1 MKILNYPSS
10 GSYQGVTFSRNRN
23 GQYVR
28 NRSIPVNPSSTFQ
41 QSVRARFS
49 LNAQNWR
56 DLTSAQRA
64 GWSDLGG
71 MITRNDTLGQ
81 AYTLTGFQAYLLVNN
96 NKLAAGDVT
105 VTDAPIYLPPDPIT
119 TVTPTLTSGSFSIA
133 YTPTPL
139 AAGIRAFISCSPQRS
154 AGRTFEG
161 DLRLIT
167 VTAAAAASPTNILAA
182 YTARFGVPVTGNRV
196 FVSVQT
202 YLAGFLAQPVLVSQV
217 VA

>member
-28 NRSIPVNPSSTFQ
+28 NRSIPVNPGSTFQ

-49 LNAQNWR
+49 SNAQNWR

-64 GWSDLGG
+64 GWTDLGLQ
-71 MITRNDTLGQ
+71 ISRNDTLGQ
-81 AYTLTGFQAYLLVNN
+81 AYNLTGFQAYLLVNN
-96 NKLAAGDVT
+96 NKLAAGDAT
-105 VTDAPIYLPPDPIT
+105 VADAPLYAPPDPIV
-119 TVTPTLTSGSFSIA
+119 TVTLTLTAGAFSVA

-139 AAGIRAFISCSPQRS
+139 PAGTRAFVSCSPQRS
-154 AGRTFEG
+154 AGRSFEG
-161 DLRLIT
+161 DIRLIS
-167 VTAAAAASPTNILAA
+167 VTPAAAVSPLNILAA
-182 YTARFGVPVTGNRV
+182 YTARFGAPITGNRV
-196 FVSVQT
+196 FCAVQT
-202 YLAGFLAQPVLVSQV
+202 YFGGFLAQPLLVSQV

>member
-28 NRSIPVNPSSTFQ
+28 NRAIPVNPSSTFQ
-41 QSVRARFS
+41 QAVRARFS
-49 LNAQNWR
+49 NNAQNWR

-64 GWSDLGG
+64 GWADLGG
-71 MITRNDTLGQ
+71 MISRNDTLGQ

-96 NKLAAGDVT
+96 NKLAAGDV
-105 VTDAPIYLPPDPIT
+105 VVADAPIYLPPDPLAT
-119 TVTPTLTSGSFSIA
+119 LTLTLTSGSFSVA
-133 YTPTPL
+133 YTVTPL
-139 AAGIRAFISCSPQRS
+139 AAGVRAFISASPMRS

-161 DLRLIT
+161 DLRLLT
-167 VTAAAAASPTNILAA
+167 VTAAAAASPANVLAA
-182 YTARFGVPVTGNRV
+182 YTARFGVPVTGNRI

-202 YLAGFLAQPVLVSQV
+202 YLGGFLAQPILTSAVI
-217 VA
+217 A